1 MKNLSI
7 SNLSD
12 PTSVMVKE
20 PCAKIIFFL
29 LKNIWVGICEILKKQ
44 ANEICSNIAR
54 FLSKIVDYYSEISS
68 LRFILVEY
76 LINNLIRIKQ
86 KHFKWIQKWIFF
98 DFSLLFVII
107 LNLYETGAQNII
119 LQMGVLLCILQIIYD
134 SALS

>member
-86 KHFKWIQKWIFF
+86 KHFKWIQK
-98 DFSLLFVII
+98 
-107 LNLYETGAQNII
+107 
-119 LQMGVLLCILQIIYD
+119 
-134 SALS
+134 